1 MSILDLN
8 GAKINEYIDSITSNY
23 PTLGNNPCVSIYLL
37 NHHDNYI
44 TLSVMYSA
52 NQMKDCLDKNAH
64 VKYCKCRHINYEK
77 FTIYYNNKISYHN
90 DPSKLIYLAELGNLI
105 LDVCKKF
112 DLFQ

>member
-1 MSILDLN
+1 MSVLDVHGN
-8 GAKINEYIDSITSNY
+8 KINEYIDSITSKY
-23 PTLGNNPCVSIYLL
+23 LTLGNNPCVSIYLL
-37 NHHDNYI
+37 NHHDDYI

-52 NQMKDCLDKNAH
+52 NQMKECLDKNAH
-64 VKYCKCRHINYEK
+64 AKYCKCRHINYEK
-77 FTIYYNNKISYHN
+77 FTIYNNYKISYHN